1 MAQCVATTA
10 HDNRG
15 RGGQRCG
22 RYAVKGSDVCFAHGG
37 VQKSSTPDAITT
49 RVENPAVTCSARRSN
64 GDPCGNYAIKGSTVC
79 LHHGGAAS
87 QTRLAAAQRMVEMRL
102 KAIGVVD
109 GMLDDPALD
118 PAIRLRAAQIV
129 LDRSGMGPT
138 SKIEHEVEVKPY
150 EHLLK
155 DGLVMRDVAL
165 PPGESDAQHQI
176 IDAEVENE
184 PAPAAPAGKPAFDP
198 SRVGKTQTL
207 EPHPAEQHNVVAFP
221 SRPGYR

>member
-1 MAQCVATTA
+1 MPQCIATTA

-79 LHHGGAAS
+79 LHHGGAAG

-150 EHLLK
+150 ELLLK
-155 DGLVMRDVAL
+155 EGTVVRDVAL
-165 PPGESDAQHQI
+165 PPGESEI
-176 IDAEVENE
+176 IDAEVEDE
-184 PAPAAPAGKPAFDP
+184 PDPAAPAGKPTFDP
-198 SRVGKTQTL
+198 NRVSMTNADD
-207 EPHPAEQHNVVAFP
+207 PPPREQHNVVAFP
-221 SRPGYR
+221 TRPSVHH

>member
-1 MAQCVATTA
+1 MPQCVATTA
-10 HDNRG
+10 NDNRG
-15 RGGQRCG
+15 RAGQQCG
-22 RYAVKGSDVCFAHGG
+22 RHAVRGSDLCFAHGG
-37 VQKSSTPDAITT
+37 IRASTTPDAISK
-49 RVENPAVTCSARRSN
+49 RIENPAVTCSARRSN

-87 QTRLAAAQRMVEMRL
+87 QTRLAASQRMVEMRL

-150 EHLLK
+150 EQLLK

-165 PPGESDAQHQI
+165 PPGESEI
-176 IDAEVENE
+176 IDAEVEDV
-184 PAPAAPAGKPAFDP
+184 PAPAAPDGRPQFDP
-198 SRVGKTQTL
+198 HRRYSA
-207 EPHPAEQHNVVAFP
+207 EPAQPVYEKHNVVAFP
-221 SRPGYR
+221 TPPRRT